1 MRGSTLDATMKL
13 LCAVVKGIIQRE
25 DEFVLKLQVLRVNE
39 QLNRLVELEDIARN
53 KCAVTRTEE
62 EVERLVDDF
71 ADVPVTVLELQPLC
85 EYP

>member
-1 MRGSTLDATMKL
+1 MKL

-62 EVERLVDDF
+62 EVVRSVDDF
-71 ADVPVTVLELQPLC
+71 AHVPVTVLELQPLC

>member
-1 MRGSTLDATMKL
+1 MKL

-62 EVERLVDDF
+62 EVGRWVDDF
-71 ADVPVTVLELQPLC
+71 AHVPVTVLELKPLC

>member
-71 ADVPVTVLELQPLC
+71 ADVPVTVLELKPLC